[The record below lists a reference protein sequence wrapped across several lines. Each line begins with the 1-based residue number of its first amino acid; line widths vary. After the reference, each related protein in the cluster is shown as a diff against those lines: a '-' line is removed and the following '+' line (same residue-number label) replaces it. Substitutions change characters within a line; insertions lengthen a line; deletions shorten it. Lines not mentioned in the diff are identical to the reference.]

1 MVSEVY
7 NVGWCFDNSYSR
19 LPEVMLS
26 RVPPTPVKKPKLV
39 LLNNALCDELG
50 LDFSNVKENHIS
62 SLFSGNI
69 LPPGSA
75 SIAQAYAGHQFG
87 FFTVLGDGRALLLG
101 EHISKKEKRF
111 DIQLKG
117 SGRTPYSRSG
127 DGRAALGPVL
137 REYII
142 SEAMSALEIPTTR
155 SLAVVSTG
163 ESIVR
168 DSVQRGAILT
178 RVASSHIRVGTFQYV
193 NLSKNRNLL
202 EVLVNYVIE
211 RHYPEIKG
219 DENPALRLLEVVLDS
234 QIKLIVNWMRV
245 GFIHGVMNTDNMS
258 VSGETIDYGPCA
270 FMDVYDQKTVFSSID
285 THGRYSYGNQ
295 PLIANW
301 NLYRFAESLL
311 PVIDSDQKKA
321 AIKAKKVLDSF
332 SENYKNLWFK
342 MMKKKLGLLGDDVG
356 DEWLINN
363 LLDWL
368 YKNKFD
374 YTNFFRLLMKN
385 RNAIS
390 EDDVF
395 VYWYMRWR
403 DRIKKNKG
411 SLDECL
417 KTMSL
422 ANPAIIPRNHIVESV
437 LKSACDDY
445 NFTALNEFLDV
456 LGRPY
461 DRGLRLSKYKK
472 TPVVPEIPYKTFCG
486 T

>member
-1 MVSEVY
+1 
-7 NVGWCFDNSYSR
+7 
-19 LPEVMLS
+19 
-26 RVPPTPVKKPKLV
+26 
-39 LLNNALCDELG
+39 
-50 LDFSNVKENHIS
+50 
-62 SLFSGNI
+62 
-69 LPPGSA
+69 
-75 SIAQAYAGHQFG
+75 
-87 FFTVLGDGRALLLG
+87 
-101 EHISKKEKRF
+101 
-111 DIQLKG
+111 
-117 SGRTPYSRSG
+117 
-127 DGRAALGPVL
+127 
-137 REYII
+137 
-142 SEAMSALEIPTTR
+142 
-155 SLAVVSTG
+155 
-163 ESIVR
+163 
-168 DSVQRGAILT
+168 
-178 RVASSHIRVGTFQYV
+178 
-193 NLSKNRNLL
+193 
-202 EVLVNYVIE
+202 
-211 RHYPEIKG
+211 
-219 DENPALRLLEVVLDS
+219 
-234 QIKLIVNWMRV
+234 MRV

-472 TPVVPEIPYKTFCG
+472 TPVVP
-486 T
+486 